1 MAIEIEMDGVSEYCE
16 GMPVM
21 LTYAFK
27 NGRPVVRALN
37 SGGYDST
44 EVDLAELLE
53 WVKTNCPDLYKA
65 GNPNR

>member
-1 MAIEIEMDGVSEYCE
+1 
-16 GMPVM
+16 M

-44 EVDLAELLE
+44 EVDLAELME
-53 WVKTNCPDLYKA
+53 WVKTNYPDLYKA